1 VSDPTP
7 SRAECEGSRTL
18 DGRLT
23 TSRMGYLLTVAASR
37 KGERSTRRMDG
48 EQQAE
53 QEFFARVD
61 SWLGQAAI
69 YLYVVKQLTQILLPK
84 CC

>member
-1 VSDPTP
+1 MGRWRDGVSDPTP

-18 DGRLT
+18 EGRLT

-37 KGERSTRRMDG
+37 KGKGSTRRMDG

-53 QEFFARVD
+53 QEFFACVG
-61 SWLGQAAI
+61 SGLGQA
-69 YLYVVKQLTQILLPK
+69 VTHILLHTW
-84 CC
+84 